1 MLQRL
6 RPNAP
11 GIVPGG
17 SPYNPRRKSPLK
29 ISLPTIEISIP
40 PVKIQTEIPPVE
52 IQKKR
57 GLDTPRRNLSYAHF
71 IEQSSPRNSP
81 NRHYHCNQ

>member
-1 MLQRL
+1 MRHQI
-6 RPNAP
+6 RPKCG

-29 ISLPTIEISIP
+29 ISLSPIEISIP
-40 PVKIQTEIPPVE
+40 PIEIQTEIPPVK

-57 GLDTPRRNLSYAHF
+57 GLDTPRRNPQY
-71 IEQSSPRNSP
+71 I
-81 NRHYHCNQ
+81 NRSTCS